1 MEAAK
6 SSPAQ
11 TTETTKR
18 NQETSPLSRVRKDCL
33 FFKTSLQEVFCY
45 VKAWFIGQAKK
56 ATARNEREATEAD
69 QQIWKMQVEA
79 ADNAEETKKRLD
91 KSM

>member
-18 NQETSPLSRVRKDCL
+18 NQETSPLSRVKKDCL

-45 VKAWFIGQAKK
+45 VKAWFIGQ
-56 ATARNEREATEAD
+56 
-69 QQIWKMQVEA
+69 V
-79 ADNAEETKKRLD
+79 
-91 KSM
+91 

>member
-1 MEAAK
+1 MLYIVAYSA
-6 SSPAQ
+6 
-11 TTETTKR
+11 
-18 NQETSPLSRVRKDCL
+18 
-33 FFKTSLQEVFCY
+33 FFKNDLMVTLWNSRE
-45 VKAWFIGQAKK
+45 QAKK
-56 ATARNEREATEAD
+56 ATARSEREATEAD